1 MKVRKKITLWI
12 AGASLIS
19 TLCFSVF
26 IIYEL
31 MEVPFSLIDQ
41 ELEHMAA
48 LLVKARDFVGTE
60 PNFINRSKV
69 LPYNPDEYWIR
80 VSDQT
85 GKSLFESALTRYTDL
100 SGPEGKKRYT
110 VEKYIPRTKIW
121 LRQDDDDVVTFRVR
135 VIKASIAAHP
145 VTVTIAK
152 PIEDIEEE
160 YIELLRGTVI
170 GLLFCS
176 LFIVV
181 MSYKL
186 AGKILQPVSSIT
198 HMAKRISESS
208 LDKRIPVTSTK
219 DEFHDLSRALN
230 QMFDRLQFSFDTQKE
245 FIGNA
250 SHELKSPITLL
261 KIAQEELLMNY
272 ELSTSVRNNLTRQ
285 FHTTLRMSRLVRNL
299 LDLSRL
305 EQSGSVAS
313 ASVNL
318 KQIISQVL
326 DEYSELLKDKGISV
340 DCHLQDDLITLGDP
354 EKLMRLFINII
365 DNSIRYNLT
374 ENGLIR
380 IKGEKKRGKLL
391 LELSNTGEHIPEEE
405 LSLIFDQFYRVEKSR
420 AQVHGGTGLGLTI
433 ARKIV
438 DLHDGTIAVSNKAEN
453 FIQVSIFLPAQ
464 E

>member
-1 MKVRKKITLWI
+1 
-12 AGASLIS
+12 
-19 TLCFSVF
+19 
-26 IIYEL
+26 